1 MKYNANDLLE
11 ICFRTIDITRLT
23 SRAYAEEQN
32 KTVNIST
39 SYAWGYNSG
48 LSSML
53 NDFRN
58 DLDSGKLS
66 DARME
71 MYEKDYEM
79 SKASNPIKKA
89 SDRGYYDGY
98 RDSLRFVKMLYDS
111 WDKKP
116 YYLGPDGIRF
126 YLDPRMQ
133 PVKELPEGET
143 ELKVISVHQRERNI
157 SILTIDEG
165 EGPIAYAFPEGIEE
179 WAMHMMNRPDDN
191 EQLPA
196 KCLFIRNGDEYT
208 VKVL

>member
-32 KTVNIST
+32 KTVDINI
-39 SYAWGYNSG
+39 SYAWGYNRG

-71 MYEKDYEM
+71 IYEKDYEM
-79 SKASNPIKKA
+79 LKASKSTDKA
-89 SDRGYYDGY
+89 SDRGYIDGY
-98 RDSLRFVKMLYDS
+98 RDALRFVKMLYDN
-111 WDKKP
+111 WDKEP
-116 YYLGPDGIRF
+116 YYLGADGIRF
-126 YLDPRMQ
+126 YLDSRMQ

-143 ELKVISVHQRERNI
+143 ELKVISVHQREHDI
-157 SILTIDEG
+157 PILTIDEG
-165 EGPIAYAFPEGIEE
+165 EGPVAYAFPEGIEE

-191 EQLPA
+191 EHLPA
-196 KCLFIRNGDEYT
+196 KCLFVRNGDEYT